1 MIISLLCNKPW
12 LGGVSPTFALIFQY
26 LSSAECGVTE
36 APVDV
41 ERLAEYLGA
50 TIQPAPIEDNVSGMV
65 FKHKGRYIIGI
76 NSTHPET
83 RKRFTIAHEMG
94 HIVLHQLDQV
104 HVDKQFPVKLRDD
117 ISSQA
122 IDPHEIEANAFAA
135 ALLMPEAMLKNDI
148 SEFLE
153 IDSENED
160 ELAELANKYGVSTK
174 AMSFRLMNLGFVTPV

>member
-1 MIISLLCNKPW
+1 MSKRRAELQAYELL
-12 LGGVSPTFALIFQY
+12 
-26 LSSAECGVTE
+26 AECGITE
-36 APVDV
+36 APVDLYL
-41 ERLAEYLGA
+41 LANHLRA
-50 TIQPAPIEDNVSGMV
+50 TIQPEPIENDVSGMV

-83 RKRFTIAHEMG
+83 RRRFTIAHEMG

-135 ALLMPEAMLKNDI
+135 ALLMPEALLKRDLAAMLAESEEEMDCENDADI
-148 SEFLE
+148 E
-153 IDSENED
+153 
-160 ELAELANKYGVSTK
+160 ELAQRYQVSVQ
-174 AMSFRLMNLGFVTPV
+174 AMSFRLTNLGFVTPG